1 MLHNVITSRYRDVM
15 TQRRT
20 THDGGKMK
28 RPMQHTI
35 TVLVENKPGV
45 LARVSGL
52 FARRGFNIES
62 LAVSITDD
70 PTISRMSI
78 VVSGDD
84 SVLDQI
90 NKQTDK
96 LIDVIKVIDYVDTP
110 IVEREL
116 AMIKVNAENM
126 QRAEIM
132 QIVDI
137 FHAKIIDI
145 SETTFTIEVTGNTDK
160 VDAIER
166 LLVPFGI
173 KEMVRTGMIAM
184 ARGSI
189 TAVG

>member
-1 MLHNVITSRYRDVM
+1 
-15 TQRRT
+15 
-20 THDGGKMK
+20 
-28 RPMQHTI
+28 MQHTI

-84 SVLDQI
+84 SILDQI

-166 LLVPFGI
+166 LLAPFGI

>member
-1 MLHNVITSRYRDVM
+1 
-15 TQRRT
+15 
-20 THDGGKMK
+20 MK

-84 SVLDQI
+84 SILDQI

-166 LLVPFGI
+166 LLAPFGI